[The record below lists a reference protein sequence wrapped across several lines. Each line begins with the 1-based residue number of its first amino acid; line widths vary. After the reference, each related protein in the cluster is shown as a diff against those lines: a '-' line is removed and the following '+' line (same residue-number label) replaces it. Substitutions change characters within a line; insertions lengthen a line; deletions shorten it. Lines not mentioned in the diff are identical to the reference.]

1 MDSMKSPIF
10 ALLFA
15 LFPLA
20 AASAADATPTPIAT
34 PTPAPTPKPSIL
46 NRLLHPF
53 GDPKKKDKDNAAEI
67 KGTHFKHLVISM
79 VMDPKVLKLSEIHEF
94 KAIVTLVNKGSDIV
108 QMEYPTSQRIEIIIK
123 TKAGKLVEQW
133 SEDQAFVNEP
143 SLVAIN
149 PKERVEYPVTL
160 ATRDLVA
167 GENYILEAFFPNYE
181 TMRTELPFI
190 PEK

>member
-1 MDSMKSPIF
+1 
-10 ALLFA
+10 
-15 LFPLA
+15 
-20 AASAADATPTPIAT
+20 
-34 PTPAPTPKPSIL
+34 
-46 NRLLHPF
+46 
-53 GDPKKKDKDNAAEI
+53 
-67 KGTHFKHLVISM
+67 
-79 VMDPKVLKLSEIHEF
+79 MDPKVLKLSEIHEF
-94 KAIVTLVNKGSDIV
+94 KATVTLINKGANIV
-108 QMEYPTSQRIEIIIK
+108 QMEYPTSQRIEVIIK

-181 TMRTELPFI
+181 TMRTELAFI